1 VVITTLIIGICALF
15 TVQRNSLHAHVKG
28 SLISSTAKLVLVI
41 GLLLCSL
48 VFASAAIIKA
58 RALKKS
64 NASIAGSY
72 GYIALGKQSSLSP
85 CL

>member
-1 VVITTLIIGICALF
+1 VDEKSDVYSFGVVLLE
-15 TVQRNSLHAHVKG
+15 
-28 SLISSTAKLVLVI
+28 LVT
-41 GLLLCSL
+41 GT
-48 VFASAAIIKA
+48 IIKA